1 VITQV
6 RQLQQWLVMFYQQFI
21 PSVLAVGLLF
31 FVYQWTQSS
40 EHLVQDELI
49 RSTAKP
55 LGQQLQQTQGG
66 NKQVG
71 KSPVVLVHLDEA
83 SEKLLH
89 QRYWQWRSQHLAKK
103 TTAPPTPL
111 TPGSPPVASA
121 APSDLAN
128 LLEQDDDAWMLL
140 DILKQLHQ
148 ASPKVVTIN
157 TVLPRIALQGNQPYL
172 KALLAYPNVVF
183 GINTRQET
191 GLRSKA
197 LALSTAWAQLNIGAM
212 DLVPDNDGVIRRIW
226 PFFDQTYSQTESG
239 IKTMYPSLA
248 LSTALKYG
256 LSSSVTAAQSQSPT
270 QASPTS
276 HSKSNWLV
284 DLTKIEDIPVLSIID
299 ELTPSRKHLL
309 QLDNLRAIR
318 LLWAK
323 ANGNDESLY
332 FESHPSIPL
341 CRFYD
346 ACPTGQKRLTP
357 DDLAQLRH
365 SIVILDRV
373 GQELKPTVRTPLS
386 KLQLHADVIATGI
399 DTILNA
405 NPIRTASGQINAILL
420 LSFALSI
427 FYLRLKLKS
436 LGACFLFML
445 FMMLAYAWIARICL
459 ESGLLIDI
467 VTPEVF
473 FLLAFTVG
481 SLVKSWIKDKDYR
494 ALQRNMSQ
502 LVPKT
507 VFQEIQKQGFELK
520 AGGERMVITS
530 MFVDLRRFT
539 TMAEHM
545 EPDAVTKLLNGFY
558 GVVEGAAFERQGTV
572 DKFMGDGA
580 LLIFGAPLPSAT
592 HAEDALATARLI
604 IERSEKLFDQWERQK
619 RITPQI
625 HAMIDIGVSMS
636 SGNAFVGFLGPGERL
651 EYTAVG
657 DVVNL
662 CVRLQEQAKIYDTQL
677 IVSEATVQLLPE
689 KDIKKLAYIDDVR
702 VRGREMAIGI
712 YTETRYR
719 GHITPDTKSEGGN
732 SSPGQTSS
740 IKPAMASASPPPLSK
755 FLPLNHD
762 AQAVE
767 ESITPLSPLPPPLPS
782 SETDAI

>member
-1 VITQV
+1 MITQV

-103 TTAPPTPL
+103 TTAPTPIL
-111 TPGSPPVASA
+111 SPDSPPVASA
-121 APSDLAN
+121 PPSDLAN

-148 ASPKVVTIN
+148 AGPKVVTIN

-256 LSSSVTAAQSQSPT
+256 LSSSATVAESPA

-323 ANGNDESLY
+323 ANANDESLY

-346 ACPTGQKRLTP
+346 ACLTGQKRLTP
-357 DDLAQLRH
+357 EDMAQLRH

-386 KLQLHADVIATGI
+386 KLQLHSDVIATGI

-636 SGNAFVGFLGPGERL
+636 SGNAFVGFLGPGDRL

-719 GHITPDTKSEGGN
+719 GHITPSGQ
-732 SSPGQTSS
+732 PGSTAPL
-740 IKPAMASASPPPLSK
+740 PAPLSK
-755 FLPLNHD
+755 FLPLS
-762 AQAVE
+762 QAEDDPV
-767 ESITPLSPLPPPLPS
+767 ESIAPLSPLPPPLPS